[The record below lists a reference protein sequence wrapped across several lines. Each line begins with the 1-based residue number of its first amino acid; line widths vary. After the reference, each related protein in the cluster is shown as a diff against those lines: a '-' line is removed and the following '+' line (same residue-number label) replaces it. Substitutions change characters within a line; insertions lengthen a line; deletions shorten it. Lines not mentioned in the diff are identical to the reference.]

1 MKPIPTAMA
10 LLTAGLCLFRGPALA
25 DEPTPFPAR
34 RAAPAV
40 TPTPWPSPAPSAT
53 PLPVVHPEEL
63 KAEAA
68 ALRAELGLGLK
79 SAADSNAQLDKQLN
93 ELGEKIRAISGS
105 QEDDRSKLARQG
117 ENAKA
122 FGEAL
127 EASQAKLN
135 ESLKK
140 IEEVRAQIEGKGARM
155 EGLLDLVNTLKR
167 DINDNSFQIA
177 ELKREFEGL
186 KKAEQQPAEE
196 DWWGQLV
203 GWRYLPM
210 AATVLGGVALGIA
223 ASHK

>member
-1 MKPIPTAMA
+1 MA
-10 LLTAGLCLFRGPALA
+10 LLTAGLCLLRGGALA
-25 DEPTPFPAR
+25 EEATPFPAR
-34 RAAPAV
+34 HPAPAV
-40 TPTPWPSPAPSAT
+40 TPTPWPTLAPTAT

-68 ALRAELGLGLK
+68 ALRSELGLGLK
-79 SAADSNAQLDKQLN
+79 SAAESNAQLDKQLSQ
-93 ELGEKIRAISGS
+93 LGEKILAISGS
-105 QEDDRSKLARQG
+105 QAEDRSKLVRQG

-135 ESLKK
+135 ESLRK